1 MGRLA
6 NLHRQTHRQTGRQID
21 KSYILLPKVTF
32 NMQINLPVFIQTMQ
46 EHFITT
52 NRFKVRGKKSANE
65 IDCKENSA
73 NKRHTDNHSLVVKS

>member
-32 NMQINLPVFIQTMQ
+32 NMQINLPVFIQNNARAFYHNKQ
-46 EHFITT
+46 VQGEGEKICKW
-52 NRFKVRGKKSANE
+52 NRLRGKFC
-65 IDCKENSA
+65 I
-73 NKRHTDNHSLVVKS
+73 

>member
-32 NMQINLPVFIQTMQ
+32 NMQINLPVFIQ
-46 EHFITT
+46 
-52 NRFKVRGKKSANE
+52 NNVRAF
-65 IDCKENSA
+65 
-73 NKRHTDNHSLVVKS
+73 